1 MKNTPLSELRKKSLQ
16 YFRKIGIVRG
26 DGRRKKAIE
35 YIVQKSYEALPK
47 NIKKYIEDAE
57 QIRTKVY
64 NLIMAEGKSGEVEP
78 YNALKQYAMDRKK
91 KSGDNTKEY
100 IYKRESFEKLLTTL
114 LPTLNSLKQSNLDE
128 KILTTMLLPLTTSY
142 YLVRIRV
149 FYI

>member
-16 YFRKIGIVRG
+16 YFRKVGIVRG

-57 QIRTKVY
+57 QIKANLY
-64 NLIMAEGKSGEVEP
+64 NTIIASGKSGEVEP

-91 KSGDNTKEY
+91 EVATTPRSIFTSGSDK
-100 IYKRESFEKLLTTL
+100 KCLTCILNITL
-114 LPTLNSLKQSNLDE
+114 TYTVSDFRRRNISKKKQN
-128 KILTTMLLPLTTSY
+128 
-142 YLVRIRV
+142 
-149 FYI
+149 